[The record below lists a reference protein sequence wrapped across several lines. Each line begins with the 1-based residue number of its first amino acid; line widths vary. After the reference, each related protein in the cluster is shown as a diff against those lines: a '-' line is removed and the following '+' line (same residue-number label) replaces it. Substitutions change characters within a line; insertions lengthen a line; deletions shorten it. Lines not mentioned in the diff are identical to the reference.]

1 MLSMGDYPPGVNDA
15 MIEKYFG
22 DDGACCEN
30 CYYYSCGTCSKKEDE
45 LEDMSEEEY
54 SELGEKEIAEYS
66 VVDADDYCDAFE
78 LKDDDE
84 EPYDEPCDRMED
96 WE

>member
-15 MIEKYFG
+15 MIAKYFG

-30 CYYYSCGTCSKKEDE
+30 CYHYSGGTCSKKEE
-45 LEDMSEEEY
+45 GLEDMSEEEY
-54 SELGEKEIAEYS
+54 SELSEKEIAEYS

-78 LKDDDE
+78 WRDDDE
-84 EPYDEPCDRMED
+84 ELDEERLHDQMDME
-96 WE
+96 